1 MENLNKIV
9 IDLEMLKMKIAEQIE
24 DFGYIDEVDYL
35 DNSREIY
42 SNLRRILSDL
52 KRQINYDL

>member
-52 KRQINYDL
+52 KHQINYDL